1 MPKDYRAL
9 FGRRILVAPSRQLR
23 AFQALAGGY
32 AMEVVL
38 TLVVTIGYGHIVAV
52 LMAEIGVV
60 VLYA

>member
-32 AMEVVL
+32 AWLRTPCAAALQLENL
-38 TLVVTIGYGHIVAV
+38 
-52 LMAEIGVV
+52 
-60 VLYA
+60 